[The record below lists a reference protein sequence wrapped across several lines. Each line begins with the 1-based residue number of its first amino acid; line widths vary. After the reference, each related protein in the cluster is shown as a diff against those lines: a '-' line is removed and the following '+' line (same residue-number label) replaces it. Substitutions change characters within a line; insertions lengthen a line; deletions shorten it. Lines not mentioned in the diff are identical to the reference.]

1 METSHSNFID
11 CGSHKF
17 NKLHKCVFRSIS
29 YYSAVFPRILHYS
42 PLYTLFSTIL
52 TVLYYSLLFF
62 SIPYY
67 SPLYTLFS
75 TIVTISIVLQHSPL
89 FSIII
94 HYIHFP
100 KIILVFPTILYYQHY
115 SHYCYHY
122 SQLFLTIPQH
132 FPLYTLFS
140 TIITILYDSL
150 LFPSIPKYSYTI
162 LDYYDYSPFK
172 YRHYSP
178 QFHTMSQYSPI
189 FPTIPQYSF
198 HSIHYSQGLSLFPTI
213 CQYSLLY
220 TLFSSIMTIL
230 HCSPVVPTILP
241 YIHYSQLSSLFS
253 TIPHYSPLYSLIS
266 TVIIILDYSHLFLTI
281 PP

>member
-75 TIVTISIVLQHSPL
+75 TIVTIIIVLQHSPL

-100 KIILVFPTILYYQHY
+100 KKSQYSQLFFTISTILTIVIIILNYSLLFRSIFHYIHYFQLLSLFFTISYYFQVFQSILTQFSIIMTILHSNIVIILHSSTPCLSILQY
-115 SHYCYHY
+115 SLLFPSIHSTLYTILKDYHY
-122 SQLFLTIPQH
+122 SQLFA
-132 FPLYTLFS
+132 
-140 TIITILYDSL
+140 
-150 LFPSIPKYSYTI
+150 SIFY
-162 LDYYDYSPFK
+162 
-172 YRHYSP
+172 
-178 QFHTMSQYSPI
+178 
-189 FPTIPQYSF
+189 
-198 HSIHYSQGLSLFPTI
+198 
-213 CQYSLLY
+213 
-220 TLFSSIMTIL
+220 
-230 HCSPVVPTILP
+230 
-241 YIHYSQLSSLFS
+241 YIHYSQVL
-253 TIPHYSPLYSLIS
+253 
-266 TVIIILDYSHLFLTI
+266 
-281 PP
+281 